1 MKSKSNYRV
10 FGILIFIVAFSL
22 CLLWYDWR
30 LALIIFLFSWSNN
43 LMLTDSIINY
53 NKVKTKTNGT
63 DSKRNDESES

>member
-10 FGILIFIVAFSL
+10 FGILIFIVALTL

-43 LMLTDSIINY
+43 LMLTESIINY

-63 DSKRNDESES
+63 DSKRNDEPES